1 MIDAQCPRNPLMG
14 AENVDEH
21 RSVATVHILEQEGRS
36 AFSNNAAGNLGDFQF
51 AADRRFDS
59 AQLAFAVQES
69 DELAQILVVAHVLT
83 APCACLICVDDMS
96 LRNADSGMG

>member
-21 RSVATVHILEQEGRS
+21 RDAAAVHILEQEGRS
-36 AFSNNAAGNLGDFQF
+36 AFSNNAAGNLGDFQI

-69 DELAQILVVAHVLT
+69 DELAQILVVAHALT
-83 APCACLICVDDMS
+83 APRACLI
-96 LRNADSGMG
+96 